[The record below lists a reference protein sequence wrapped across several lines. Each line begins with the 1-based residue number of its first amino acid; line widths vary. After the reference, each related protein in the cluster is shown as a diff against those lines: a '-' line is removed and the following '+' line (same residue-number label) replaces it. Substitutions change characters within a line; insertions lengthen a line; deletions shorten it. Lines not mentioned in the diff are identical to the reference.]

1 MRNWLSVL
9 ITDAK
14 SKKESDIP
22 IAPSLYSLSNEMDKS
37 LLAVRDINHKY
48 IVVESMIEYQMI
60 FNYKEQSYAYDV
72 EDKKI
77 KEEQIEVDGNNI
89 NVTQYELPDKSKENV
104 AQFIYKDVFYTINTT
119 MDENNFKE
127 LLKFLYFF

>member
-48 IVVESMIEYQMI
+48 IVVER
-60 FNYKEQSYAYDV
+60 
-72 EDKKI
+72 I
-77 KEEQIEVDGNNI
+77 K
-89 NVTQYELPDKSKENV
+89 
-104 AQFIYKDVFYTINTT
+104 F
-119 MDENNFKE
+119 
-127 LLKFLYFF
+127 